1 MKILIKNAKY
11 LEKEIDLLI
20 NDGKIAKIASSLNEE
35 VDKIID
41 AKNLT
46 IMPAFVD
53 MHTHLREPG
62 FEYKEDIESGCKA
75 AVAGGYA
82 SVCCMPNTKPV
93 IDNKYIVNYIL
104 NRAKDVNLAKV
115 YPIGAITVGLQ
126 GEQMSEMGKLKKAG
140 IVAVSD
146 DGQPV
151 STAQMMRLAL
161 EYAKDF
167 DLPVISHCEDK
178 SLVENG
184 VVNEG
189 ANSSKAGLNGIPRA
203 AEEVMVS
210 REIIL
215 AQMLDTKVH
224 IAHVSTKGS
233 VSLVRDAK
241 KRGIKVTCET
251 CPHYICGTDDLILSF
266 NANTKVNPPLRE
278 EEDRLAIIEGIVDGT
293 IDVIATDHA
302 PHSKQEKEIEYQLAA
317 NGIVGLETAFS
328 LCYSEL
334 VRKNKITLEKLSNL
348 MTEAPA
354 KIMNIEYGKIEEGAV
369 ADIVLIDLDKVYK
382 IDAKSFKS
390 KGKNTPF
397 DGWEVYGQIKY
408 TLVNGEIKYEA

>member
-1 MKILIKNAKY
+1 MSILIKNANYYDKV
-11 LEKEIDLLI
+11 IDILI
-20 NDGKIAKIASSLNEE
+20 DDGKIQKIGQIDASA
-35 VDKIID
+35 DKIID
-41 AKNLT
+41 AKNLAVL
-46 IMPAFVD
+46 PAFVD
-53 MHTHLREPG
+53 MHIHLREPG

-75 AVAGGYA
+75 AVAGGFS

-104 NRAKDVNLAKV
+104 NRAKEVNLAKV

-151 STAQMMRLAL
+151 MTAQMMRLAL

-189 ANSSKAGLNGIPRA
+189 ANSSKAGLNGIPSA

-215 AQMLDTKVH
+215 ANMLNTKVH

-251 CPHYICGTDDLILSF
+251 CPHYICGTDDLILTF

-278 EEDRLAIIEGIVDGT
+278 EEDRQAIIEGIVDGT

-328 LCYSEL
+328 LCYTEL
-334 VRKNKITLEKLSNL
+334 VKKKKISLEKLSYL
-348 MTEAPA
+348 MTDAPA
-354 KIMNIEYGKIEEGAV
+354 KIMKIGYGEIKEGGI
-369 ADIVLIDLDKVYK
+369 ADVVLIDLNEKYK
-382 IDAKSFKS
+382 IDAKKFYS

-397 DGWEVYGQIKY
+397 DGWEVYGKVKATI
-408 TLVNGEIKYEA
+408 VDGEIKYEA